1 MIKPINRVRLINIH
15 DPSNICFVLL
25 QIDTNIVQ
33 TLQKYLTDIIQIA
46 EIVWKYCA
54 LYCTNICRQLSYI

>member
-1 MIKPINRVRLINIH
+1 M
-15 DPSNICFVLL
+15 

-46 EIVWKYCA
+46 EIVWKQAGVELCQA
-54 LYCTNICRQLSYI
+54 QDSFSLLPTSFG